1 MGGFGMLNGTLVNTG
16 AVLLGSCI
24 GLLLKKGIPTKQ
36 QKTVM
41 QGLGLAVLVIGI
53 QMAFKGQNPLVTI
66 ISLVIGGI
74 IGETIGIQNWLDRFG
89 VWMNSKLGEKHG
101 NVGQGFITAS
111 LVFCIGAMA
120 IVGAIQDGLTGNAS
134 TLYAKSMIDGIASIV
149 FASTMG
155 IGVVFAS
162 ISVLIYQGSIS
173 LLASLLTGILT
184 AGVISEITAVGGV
197 LIIGLSML
205 MLEIKEIN
213 VANLIPAIPVAIV
226 VASIWPS

>member
-1 MGGFGMLNGTLVNTG
+1 
-16 AVLLGSCI
+16 
-24 GLLLKKGIPTKQ
+24 
-36 QKTVM
+36 
-41 QGLGLAVLVIGI
+41 
-53 QMAFKGQNPLVTI
+53 
-66 ISLVIGGI
+66 
-74 IGETIGIQNWLDRFG
+74 
-89 VWMNSKLGEKHG
+89 
-101 NVGQGFITAS
+101 
-111 LVFCIGAMA
+111 
-120 IVGAIQDGLTGNAS
+120 
-134 TLYAKSMIDGIASIV
+134 
-149 FASTMG
+149 MG

-197 LIIGLSML
+197 LIIGLSLL